1 MFSYNK
7 YKDNGPEDT
16 VHRIRQILEQIG
28 LKTAVE
34 WTSCGLEGAYSN
46 RVTLFPTEIGAN
58 GKGTSES
65 YALAS
70 GYAELIERLENG
82 ILIRTAV
89 PRNPKQYGF
98 LRFPDEKRLT
108 AEELMEQHDPLTRL
122 LFSRFMLLSDSAKRR
137 FLGDPLWHFPGDETL
152 HCVPFAAPGENRI
165 VYLPIDIYMCLYG
178 SNGMSAGNT
187 MEEALVQGISEIM
200 ERYTQRE
207 VMNGIVPPEI
217 PREYL
222 NKLQIYDLISQIEK
236 DGRYTVR
243 MLDCSLGR
251 GIPATA
257 VIISD
262 LHNGTFGVNFSSHP
276 SFNVSVERAFTEAF
290 QGSSPEQFC
299 SMNRLDSEEICQSY
313 NNYPNL
319 MKVGLGTYP
328 ISFLAGEPSYE
339 FRPWEDQNLTT
350 NKEMLAHL
358 LRIVHQEGHEV
369 LVRDSSHLGFQA
381 YQVIVPGM
389 SEIFRFDYELLRE
402 NRTHARAIESL
413 EHFPNLNEEEAKR
426 LLLFLRFKE
435 SSAMEHDFG
444 TISGIPLTGKEIT
457 SEKICA
463 YLFYQRGETEKAI
476 HYFNQLSDNEEQAEE
491 KLFYRC
497 AAEFCRLKTAGASP
511 EEALRALRKYYPVKT
526 ADEVYNLL
534 SEPDKAMGKVF
545 KPFACYDCDHCSYSG
560 GSCTFSE
567 VKKLTDL
574 VMKALSKSTVSQDT
588 LLKKLTEE
596 YYQ

>member
-187 MEEALVQGISEIM
+187 MEEALVQG
-200 ERYTQRE
+200 
-207 VMNGIVPPEI
+207 V
-217 PREYL
+217 L
-222 NKLQIYDLISQIEK
+222 
-236 DGRYTVR
+236 
-243 MLDCSLGR
+243 
-251 GIPATA
+251 
-257 VIISD
+257 
-262 LHNGTFGVNFSSHP
+262 
-276 SFNVSVERAFTEAF
+276 AFTGITA
-290 QGSSPEQFC
+290 
-299 SMNRLDSEEICQSY
+299 
-313 NNYPNL
+313 
-319 MKVGLGTYP
+319 
-328 ISFLAGEPSYE
+328 
-339 FRPWEDQNLTT
+339 
-350 NKEMLAHL
+350 
-358 LRIVHQEGHEV
+358 
-369 LVRDSSHLGFQA
+369 
-381 YQVIVPGM
+381 
-389 SEIFRFDYELLRE
+389 ELLTPE
-402 NRTHARAIESL
+402 
-413 EHFPNLNEEEAKR
+413 
-426 LLLFLRFKE
+426 
-435 SSAMEHDFG
+435 
-444 TISGIPLTGKEIT
+444 
-457 SEKICA
+457 
-463 YLFYQRGETEKAI
+463 ETE
-476 HYFNQLSDNEEQAEE
+476 
-491 KLFYRC
+491 
-497 AAEFCRLKTAGASP
+497 
-511 EEALRALRKYYPVKT
+511 
-526 ADEVYNLL
+526 
-534 SEPDKAMGKVF
+534 
-545 KPFACYDCDHCSYSG
+545 
-560 GSCTFSE
+560 
-567 VKKLTDL
+567 
-574 VMKALSKSTVSQDT
+574 
-588 LLKKLTEE
+588 
-596 YYQ
+596 